1 MELKI
6 VHLPQNIGNNV
17 LPLSL
22 ALRSKGLKSDCLVYR
37 PHSFGYGYDFVVHNP
52 KYRSRIFGEVAKIYW
67 LIRIIRNY
75 NTVHFN
81 FGTTLAGRVP
91 PSVDMGMLK
100 KTARLPYRLYLNLF
114 QAVELRLFRLFRIKM
129 FVHYQGDDAR
139 QGSQMQGLEY
149 SLLQG
154 VQKGYYS
161 DKSDQFK
168 ASQIERISKFTDK
181 VFYVNPDLSRVLPRN
196 SVFIPYSHVDLGKF
210 EFVKKDLKHKKIRI
224 VHAPSNRGAKG
235 TNYVL
240 ETMLKIQLSHPEI
253 SFELVENLPHE
264 RALEIY
270 RDADLVID
278 QLLAGWYGGLAVE
291 ALAIGVPVMCY
302 LREDDFNKVDPKMI
316 DELPIINVTQST
328 LEEKILDFIA
338 MSDLEIEALRRAGRI
353 YVEKWHSID
362 EISEE
367 ILNYYYEAH
376 KSNQ

>member
-1 MELKI
+1 
-6 VHLPQNIGNNV
+6 
-17 LPLSL
+17 
-22 ALRSKGLKSDCLVYR
+22 
-37 PHSFGYGYDFVVHNP
+37 
-52 KYRSRIFGEVAKIYW
+52 
-67 LIRIIRNY
+67 
-75 NTVHFN
+75 
-81 FGTTLAGRVP
+81 
-91 PSVDMGMLK
+91 MGMLK
-100 KTARLPYRLYLNLF
+100 KTVRLPYRLYLNLF

-168 ASQIERISKFTDK
+168 ASQIERISKFTEK
-181 VFYVNPDLSRVLPRN
+181 VFYVNPDLSRVLPGN

-210 EFVKKDLKHKKIRI
+210 EFVKKDLKQKKIRI

-240 ETMLKIQLSHPEI
+240 EAMLKIQLSHPEI
-253 SFELVENLPHE
+253 SFELVENLSHE

-302 LREDDFNKVDPKMI
+302 LREDDFNKVDPRMI

-328 LEEKILDFIA
+328 LVEKILDFIA